1 MAFPR
6 LAVMTVAV
14 SLLWSTIAGAA
25 GPVRP
30 FKHGFWTGG
39 AYSDDRTGAFTHCSA
54 GVAYDSGINLF
65 VLVTGEYRWW
75 LGFINPKWSF
85 TPNAKEPIRLLLDNG
100 AAFNRLAT
108 IPSGQLLLV
117 PLPDSSRLID
127 AFRRGSE
134 LALEAEGKS
143 FVFKLNDTPAVMDRL
158 TNCVQTSL
166 ALKEKTSPLASA
178 SSPASRSTAASSSP
192 SAAAPASESKGGP
205 AEAGRSA
212 APALSGPVS
221 IPPGPAPANA
231 SEPPAASKTASSV
244 TEPQAAGSANHSPGA
259 VATAPPSTSG
269 EKTTAALSPP
279 EKSVAAAESPSNL
292 SPEDAVSASG
302 KAGASQRLARQAG
315 RATQTSPAA
324 SQALPASQRFRKSPL
339 PIPRTSTP
347 SRSGPPSAASS
358 ETSAPAA
365 AVTKE
370 ADATAPYGSGP
381 LGSPAARFH
390 RPIARCSRADGI
402 TTAPGRAVGR
412 DQRRRGGALG
422 DGFS

>member
-1 MAFPR
+1 MR
-6 LAVMTVAV
+6 K
-14 SLLWSTIAGAA
+14 S
-25 GPVRP
+25 R
-30 FKHGFWTGG
+30 
-39 AYSDDRTGAFTHCSA
+39 SA
-54 GVAYDSGINLF
+54 CFSITAPS
-65 VLVTGEYRWW
+65 
-75 LGFINPKWSF
+75 
-85 TPNAKEPIRLLLDNG
+85 
-100 AAFNRLAT
+100 FNRLAT

-158 TNCVQTSL
+158 TSCVQTSL

-178 SSPASRSTAASSSP
+178 SSPASRSTAASSST
-192 SAAAPASESKGGP
+192 SATAPASESKGGP

-221 IPPGPAPANA
+221 TPPGPATANA

-244 TEPQAAGSANHSPGA
+244 TEPQAAGSPNHPPDS
-259 VATAPPSTSG
+259 VAAAPPSTSG
-269 EKTTAALSPP
+269 EKTTAALSSP

-302 KAGASQRLARQAG
+302 KGGASQSLAPQASG
-315 RATQTSPAA
+315 ATEISPAA
-324 SQALPASQRFRKSPL
+324 SQAMPASQTMQKELAISPADA
-339 PIPRTSTP
+339 TP
-347 SRSGPPSAASS
+347 SRSGPSSAGFERNFSTGGS
-358 ETSAPAA
+358 GDKRSRC
-365 AVTKE
+365 
-370 ADATAPYGSGP
+370 DSPYGSGP
-381 LGSPAARFH
+381 LGSPTARFH
-390 RPIARCSRADGI
+390 RPIARCSGADGI
-402 TTAPGRAVGR
+402 ATAPGGAVGR